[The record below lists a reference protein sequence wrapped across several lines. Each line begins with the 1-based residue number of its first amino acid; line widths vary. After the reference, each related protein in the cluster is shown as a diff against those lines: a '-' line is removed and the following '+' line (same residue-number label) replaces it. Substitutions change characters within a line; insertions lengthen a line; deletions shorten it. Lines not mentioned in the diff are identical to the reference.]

1 MMKIHNSLYIYINI
15 MVTTWH
21 QESGVAPWP
30 HLTPQ
35 VGFNKNYI
43 ELRSCSCSDFFSPK
57 SRNAQ
62 ANPHASP
69 TSPRRTR
76 IPPLSAPPMTSHS
89 LPMAAGIVNPRM
101 DGAYPLWKVVLLG
114 SSLLNETI
122 CILSPEDGEDDLI
135 QTLRMAQCSLI
146 HSLFWIILDG

>member
-1 MMKIHNSLYIYINI
+1 
-15 MVTTWH
+15 
-21 QESGVAPWP
+21 
-30 HLTPQ
+30 
-35 VGFNKNYI
+35 
-43 ELRSCSCSDFFSPK
+43 
-57 SRNAQ
+57 
-62 ANPHASP
+62 
-69 TSPRRTR
+69 
-76 IPPLSAPPMTSHS
+76 
-89 LPMAAGIVNPRM
+89 MAAGIVNPRM